1 MQDGGSNNYFF
12 GLRGLLF
19 GMIDGED
26 MQGSTKIAHDS
37 YRIFVNNDHVGNK
50 VLLAQNE
57 KIDDLEKYLKNKGF
71 ENFSTDLIG
80 NEYTIYPSESQLYD
94 MKNTLEVYLNTR

>member
-12 GLRGLLF
+12 GLGGLLF

-57 KIDDLEKYLKNKGF
+57 EMMIRKIFKNKGF